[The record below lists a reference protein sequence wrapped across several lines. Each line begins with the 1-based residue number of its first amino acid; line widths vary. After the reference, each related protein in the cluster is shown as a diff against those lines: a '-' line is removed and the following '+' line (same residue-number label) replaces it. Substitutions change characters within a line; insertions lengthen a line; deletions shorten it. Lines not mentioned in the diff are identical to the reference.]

1 MRTRI
6 RLVQQM
12 RTSPNCH
19 VFLHLEEGVQIFNK
33 DSGAYVVVVD
43 DSSHAFAALR
53 TPDPRRAYFVDS
65 TTAYPY
71 ELAFDALSLELL
83 LDGHAVGYVYSVRA
97 KSHRRKRRRAAKSAA
112 WHTAAQTGTSA
123 PSTGAP
129 STGTPSRSAHSPR
142 SAKRCRRR
150 TQQPPK

>member
-19 VFLHLEEGVQIFNK
+19 VYLHLEKGAPIFDK

-65 TTAYPY
+65 TTAFPY

-97 KSHRRKRRRAAKSAA
+97 KSRRRKRRRAAKPPARR
-112 WHTAAQTGTSA
+112 TAQTGTSA

-150 TQQPPK
+150 TPQPPK